1 MTPVDYTLIGIV
13 LLSSLLG
20 LMRGL
25 LREVL
30 TLLTWLIALW
40 AAWRF
45 ADVMLPYLG
54 SGVFSKPPLQL
65 WAARGLM
72 FLAVMLLGTVITT
85 IAGQLVRT
93 SMFSGMDRL
102 LGFVFGTLRGILIIG
117 VLLMLA
123 LQAGLDRQPWW
134 RSSKLIPY
142 GEGVAG
148 MVRSWV
154 GERLQ
159 VRAD

>member
-1 MTPVDYTLIGIV
+1 MTAVDYTLIGIV

-45 ADVMLPYLG
+45 SGVMVPFLG
-54 SGVFSKPPLQL
+54 SGAFSQPPLQQ

-72 FLAVMLLGTVITT
+72 FLAVMLLGTVAST
-85 IAGQLVRT
+85 IAGQVVRT
-93 SMFSGMDRL
+93 SMFSGTDRL
-102 LGFVFGTLRGILIIG
+102 LGFVFGTLRGILIVG

-123 LQAGLDRQPWW
+123 L
-134 RSSKLIPY
+134 
-142 GEGVAG
+142 
-148 MVRSWV
+148 
-154 GERLQ
+154 
-159 VRAD
+159 